1 MLDLSFFLDTYYTYD
16 FNRPKVDRVF
26 TTQPTKH
33 DSPSINLA
41 HVDWKL
47 SQDKVRSRLA
57 FHAGDSVERN
67 AITEPGPEKY
77 IQESYVGFK
86 IGDETW
92 LDGGIFYGHIGAE
105 AWVSKDNWTYTRA
118 LNLDYVPYYSAG
130 LRLQHQLNP
139 QESFQFQVINGWQN
153 ISENNSAKAVGMQY
167 KNILTEK
174 IVFTY
179 NNFFGDEQ
187 VVSNKPRFRGYH
199 NFILEN
205 KFNDLWQFLFAVDF
219 GHQSQQTEQGV
230 DTWSTSTITTRRII
244 DFNRSLALRL
254 EHYNDAQEANVKTPL
269 KKGFIVQ
276 GGSINY
282 DQILLGQ
289 ILWRTEY
296 RYFQSKQKIYPL
308 KNGSKSNNNSFIVS
322 SLSVSF

>member
-1 MLDLSFFLDTYYTYD
+1 MAVIS
-16 FNRPKVDRVF
+16 
-26 TTQPTKH
+26 
-33 DSPSINLA
+33 
-41 HVDWKL
+41 
-47 SQDKVRSRLA
+47 
-57 FHAGDSVERN
+57 
-67 AITEPGPEKY
+67 
-77 IQESYVGFK
+77 K
-86 IGDETW
+86 IVL
-92 LDGGIFYGHIGAE
+92 LDGGTG
-105 AWVSKDNWTYTRA
+105 YTSSPTIT
-118 LNLDYVPYYSAG
+118 LVGGVGTNLD
-130 LRLQHQLNP
+130 
-139 QESFQFQVINGWQN
+139 
-153 ISENNSAKAVGMQY
+153 NSAKAVEMQY

-187 VVSNKPRFRGYH
+187 VVSNRPRFRGYH
-199 NFILEN
+199 NLILEN
-205 KFNDLWQFLFAVDF
+205 KFNDVWQFLFAVDF

-296 RYFQSKQKIYPL
+296 RYFQSKQKISL
-308 KNGSKSNNNSFIVS
+308 KNVFFLIFYV
-322 SLSVSF
+322 